1 MKSIIIKKGHNLKV
15 DGIPDLNIYHV
26 KDPGYISFHP
36 SRFKSFKTK
45 LLVKKD
51 DSVKVGSPLFF
62 DKNNKDAMYTSTV
75 SGRVSKIIFGKR
87 RIVEAVLIENDKKYK
102 STDFLKDISKNT
114 LLKSGLWTLLRQKPF
129 SKVPNVDST
138 PKSFFISSIPTEPFA
153 VNYEFLFKNI
163 ENHLQTGIDVLK
175 QIFNCDIN
183 VSVSE
188 NSSFSN
194 LRNVNFFKFNQL
206 HPSGNVG
213 VQIHHIDPI
222 KDANDTR
229 WYLSFQDLNRIGEY
243 FNNNVPVTHKYYS
256 IGGNGVKKPGYY
268 KAIIGTPINDILGL
282 REGDLRCVSGD
293 LLNGK
298 EIGTELSPDY
308 YDDILSV
315 IKTYHN
321 RDFIGW
327 LMPGFNKYSLSNT
340 FLSKLI
346 SNSKSILN
354 TNLNGSVRTI
364 IPMGNWESVLPMN
377 IYPEF
382 LVKSILSKDIEM
394 MEKLGIYESSPEDFA
409 LCSFVCQSKVEVSA
423 IIQQGLDLIENE
435 I

>member
-1 MKSIIIKKGHNLKV
+1 MKSFIIKKGHNLKV
-15 DGIPDLNIYHV
+15 GGVPNLNINDV
-26 KDPGYISFHP
+26 KDPDFISFHP
-36 SRFKSFKTK
+36 SRLKSFKTK
-45 LLVKKD
+45 LLIKENEH
-51 DSVKVGSPLFF
+51 VKVGTPLFF
-62 DKNNKDAMYTSTV
+62 DKNNKEAMYTSTV
-75 SGRVSKIIFGKR
+75 SGRVSKIIFGER
-87 RIVEAVLIENDKKYK
+87 RIVETVSIENDKKYSSIDFK
-102 STDFLKDISKNT
+102 SDISKKT
-114 LLKSGLWTLLRQKPF
+114 LLESGLWTLIRQKPL
-129 SKVPNVDST
+129 SKVPSSDAT

-153 VNYEFLFKNI
+153 IDYKFLFKNI
-163 ENHLQTGIDVLK
+163 ENHLQNGIDVLK

-183 VSVSE
+183 MSISE
-188 NSSFSN
+188 DSSFSELN
-194 LRNVNFFKFNQL
+194 NVNFFKFNKL
-206 HPSGNVG
+206 HPSGNIG

-229 WYLSFQDLNRIGEY
+229 WYLSLQDLNRIGEY
-243 FNNNVPVTHKYYS
+243 FNKNTLINYKYYS
-256 IGGNGVKKPGYY
+256 IGGNAVEKPGYY
-268 KAIIGTPINDILGL
+268 KAIIGTPINNILSL
-282 REGDLRCVSGD
+282 PEDNLRCISGD

-298 EIGTELSPDY
+298 EINSELSLDY

-315 IKTYHN
+315 IKTYHR

-327 LMPGFNKYSLSNT
+327 LMPGIKKYSLSNT

-346 SNSKSILN
+346 SNSKSTLN

-423 IIQQGLDLIENE
+423 IIQEGLDMIEKE